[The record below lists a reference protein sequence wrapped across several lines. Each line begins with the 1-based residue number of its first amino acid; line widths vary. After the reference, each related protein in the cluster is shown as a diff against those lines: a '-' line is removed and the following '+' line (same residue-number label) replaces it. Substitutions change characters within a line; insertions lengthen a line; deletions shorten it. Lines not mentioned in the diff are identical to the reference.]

1 MAGTTLTI
9 SAGTTV
15 INTLVDTDAEITTA
29 INAYGTISN
38 VIGITTLPIS
48 NTKAKILVLYND
60 GVT

>member
-1 MAGTTLTI
+1 MTGATLTI

-15 INTLVDTDAEITTA
+15 VDILVDTDEEINTA

-38 VIGITTLPIS
+38 IIAVTTMPIS
-48 NTKAKILVLYND
+48 NTKSKILVLYND